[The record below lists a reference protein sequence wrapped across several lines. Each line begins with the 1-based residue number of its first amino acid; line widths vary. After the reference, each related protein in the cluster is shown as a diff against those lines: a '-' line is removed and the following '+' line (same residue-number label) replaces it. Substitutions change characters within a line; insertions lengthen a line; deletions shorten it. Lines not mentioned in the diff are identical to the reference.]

1 MNRNL
6 INTGTYIPAHFNKMK
21 KILMSLLLIA
31 FVMSSGATAYRKCP
45 PGNDFDKV
53 VSYFSNLSLS
63 VKKADNPSLYYEIFK
78 WIGTGYR
85 WGGSSKT
92 GADCSGFVRTIYE
105 GVYGK
110 LFPGTSRSFFDNCR
124 EVPSDAIAEGDLVFF
139 RINSSQIT
147 HVGIYLQYGK
157 FAHASTSKGVII
169 SDLSDPYFHKYFYK
183 AARYDLL
190 TVGLNEK
197 EN

>member
-1 MNRNL
+1 
-6 INTGTYIPAHFNKMK
+6 MK
-21 KILMSLLLIA
+21 KILVSWLLIA
-31 FVMSSGATAYRKCP
+31 SVMSSNAGSYDKYMP
-45 PGNDFDKV
+45 DNDFDKV
-53 VSYFSNLSLS
+53 VNYFSNLSLS
-63 VKKADNPSLYYEIFK
+63 VRKADNPSLYYEIFK

-85 WGGSSKT
+85 WGGSSKSGT
-92 GADCSGFVRTIYE
+92 DCSGFVRTIYE

-110 LFPGTSRSFFDNCR
+110 LFPGTSRSFFGNCR

-190 TVGLNEK
+190 TVGLGQNDD
-197 EN
+197 